1 MIRLILTLLFVILFL
16 ILGLPVMGVEWII
29 TKINKHAGDMAALR
43 TVQWAFKVCLFLSG
57 VKADI
62 RGLENLPSD
71 PEKPALLV
79 GNHNG
84 FFDVIIMYTLF
95 PERTGFIAKKEFKKV
110 PLLNLWM
117 MMLYCLFLDRKDT
130 RQGLQT
136 ILTAIEHVKKG
147 ISIFVFPEG
156 TRSKDGKMKEFKAGA
171 FKIATKTGCPII
183 PVAISGTA
191 DIFENHLPLIKSRP
205 VVITIGEPIA
215 VNSLEKDEKK
225 HISDYT
231 HKIMEDMLV
240 INDKALEDKLSGQK
254 KIESNI

>member
-1 MIRLILTLLFVILFL
+1 M
-16 ILGLPVMGVEWII
+16 
-29 TKINKHAGDMAALR
+29 
-43 TVQWAFKVCLFLSG
+43 
-57 VKADI
+57 
-62 RGLENLPSD
+62 
-71 PEKPALLV
+71 
-79 GNHNG
+79 
-84 FFDVIIMYTLF
+84 FFQ
-95 PERTGFIAKKEFKKV
+95 IA
-110 PLLNLWM
+110 
-117 MMLYCLFLDRKDT
+117 KDT

>member
-1 MIRLILTLLFVILFL
+1 MIRLIITLLFVILFL
-16 ILGLPVMGVEWII
+16 VLGLPVMGVEWIV

-62 RGLENLPSD
+62 RGLENLPTD
-71 PEKPALLV
+71 PE
-79 GNHNG
+79 
-84 FFDVIIMYTLF
+84 
-95 PERTGFIAKKEFKKV
+95 FIAKKEFKKV

-130 RQGLQT
+130 KQGLKT
-136 ILTAIEHVKKG
+136 ILTAIEHIKQG
-147 ISIFVFPEG
+147 ISMFVFPEG
-156 TRSKDGKMKEFKAGA
+156 TRSKDGKMQEFKAGA

-183 PVAISGTA
+183 PVVMSGTA
-191 DIFENHLPLIKSRP
+191 DIFENHLPFIKSGP
-205 VVITIGEPIA
+205 VVVTIGEPID
-215 VNSLEKDEKK
+215 VNSLDKDEKK

-240 INDKALEDKLSGQK
+240 INNKELEDKLSGQK
-254 KIESNI
+254 RIESDK